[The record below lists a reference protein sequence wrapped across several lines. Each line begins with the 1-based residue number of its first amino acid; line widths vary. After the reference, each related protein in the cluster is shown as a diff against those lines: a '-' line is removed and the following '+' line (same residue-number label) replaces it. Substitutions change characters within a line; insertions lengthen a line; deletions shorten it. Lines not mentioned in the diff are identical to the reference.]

1 MSSCFFYWLIWIIV
15 AWILVFE
22 GFGII
27 IFIKGECYMG
37 VLGSILFGFIEGFY
51 YYCYYNSEFA
61 LLLYLAFLICKDT
74 MPSSEPPVKVFGKG
88 NLVEVSSFLLG
99 LSD

>member
-1 MSSCFFYWLIWIIV
+1 ML
-15 AWILVFE
+15 E

-27 IFIKGECYMG
+27 IFIKGECYIWGLIVTTG

-61 LLLYLAFLICKDT
+61 LLLYLAFLTCKDN
-74 MPSSEPPVKVFGKG
+74 MPSSEPPVIVFGKG